1 MLPGGRLLRHAGF
14 RNLFWGQ
21 VVSQLG
27 DAFYFLVFM
36 FVIDRETKS
45 PLFVGIVMAAQALP
59 YLLLAPAAGVA
70 ADRFDRRRILFGLD
84 MAAAAL
90 MGGLAVAMA
99 LGFAP
104 APIFL
109 ACFAFVLACLNVFFA
124 PARSAA
130 IPRLVPAE
138 EFQEAQGLLLATQQ
152 LTMLIGVGLSAG
164 VLGVVERVSGSNF
177 LLYAVVINAL
187 SFGVSSMF
195 LSRLPSIVPERES
208 HEEKPK
214 FIEGWQAIQA
224 DPFMR
229 IGLPM
234 LTLMNLVFA
243 GFYPVYLETNRSWF
257 GGQFYTVAII
267 EFAFFGMSMLCSL
280 WVAKRAV
287 QRVGL
292 AFVVGLAGTGLS
304 VAAMAG
310 GQVYLVYVLLNMVC
324 GLFLPWVTI
333 PINTYI
339 GLAFP
344 DAVRGRVA
352 AVLGATQVGI
362 QPLGMLGVSAVLAA
376 VGLQNVYLVI
386 GLVCAIPALLM
397 LLSGPF
403 RASRMPTPAQD
414 ALNAPEPEAP
424 A

>member
-1 MLPGGRLLRHAGF
+1 MLPGGRLLRHPGF

-84 MAAAAL
+84 LAAAAL

-104 APIFL
+104 APLFL

-138 EFQEAQGLLLATQQ
+138 EFQEAQGLMLATQQ
-152 LTMLIGVGLSAG
+152 LTMLVGVGLSAG
-164 VLGVVERVSGSNF
+164 VLGVVERMSGSNF

-187 SFGVSSMF
+187 SFGVSASF
-195 LSRLPSIVPERES
+195 LSRLPSIVPERKS

-229 IGLPM
+229 LALPV

-292 AFVVGLAGTGLS
+292 AFVVGLAGTGLC

-310 GQVYLVYVLLNMVC
+310 GQIYLIYVLLNVVC

-414 ALNAPEPEAP
+414 ALRATEPEA
-424 A
+424 

>member
-1 MLPGGRLLRHAGF
+1 
-14 RNLFWGQ
+14 
-21 VVSQLG
+21 
-27 DAFYFLVFM
+27 
-36 FVIDRETKS
+36 
-45 PLFVGIVMAAQALP
+45 
-59 YLLLAPAAGVA
+59 
-70 ADRFDRRRILFGLD
+70 
-84 MAAAAL
+84 
-90 MGGLAVAMA
+90 
-99 LGFAP
+99 
-104 APIFL
+104 
-109 ACFAFVLACLNVFFA
+109 
-124 PARSAA
+124 
-130 IPRLVPAE
+130 
-138 EFQEAQGLLLATQQ
+138 
-152 LTMLIGVGLSAG
+152 
-164 VLGVVERVSGSNF
+164 

-187 SFGVSSMF
+187 SFGVSSLF
-195 LSRLPSIVPERES
+195 LSRLPAIVPERES

-229 IGLPM
+229 LALPV

-267 EFAFFGMSMLCSL
+267 EFAFFGFSMLCSL

-292 AFVVGLAGTGLS
+292 AFVMGLAGTGLS
-304 VAAMAG
+304 VAAMVG
-310 GQVYLVYVLLNMVC
+310 GQNYIVYVLLNVVC

-362 QPLGMLGVSAVLAA
+362 QPLGMMGVSAVLAA
-376 VGLQNVYLVI
+376 VGLKNVYLVI

-397 LLSGPF
+397 LFSGPF

-414 ALNAPEPEAP
+414 ALAASEPTS
-424 A
+424 